1 MIKYSVAFDCMLLE
15 VECMNRLE
23 RTMALAGLKEQEG
36 ILIHKPSNMFYLS
49 GYTGEGLL
57 AFGPGYQAIITDFRY
72 TEQAERQAPGFQV
85 LMVEKGVS
93 HAKLAHTLFAGHGV
107 TAVRYEDDKVTV
119 RAFEAM
125 KKDMP
130 GMAFSSL
137 GGAPE
142 KARRIKDEKELALIE
157 TACDISCRALEAILD
172 RVKPGMTEKQ
182 LQIMLDYKML
192 ELGADSLAFDTI
204 VASGVN
210 GSLPHAIPSDKKLEK
225 GDVITLD
232 FGAKKGGYCADMTRN
247 LCLGQPSAEMK
258 KIFDIVLEA
267 QETCESMLAPGKC
280 CRDIDAEARRIIDGA
295 GYAGRFGHGLGHS
308 VGIDIHE
315 EPRLST
321 ACGDLLETGNTITV
335 EPGIYVPGLGGVRI
349 ENTCAI
355 TENGGRTLVHAQ
367 KALLIL

>member
-1 MIKYSVAFDCMLLE
+1 MPADLEDKTMKRIDTMLS
-15 VECMNRLE
+15 
-23 RTMALAGLKEQEG
+23 LAGVGENQAV
-36 ILIHKPSNMFYLS
+36 LIHKPSNIFYLS

-57 AFGPGYQAIITDFRY
+57 AVGKGFQAIVTDFRY

-93 HAKLAHTLFAGHGV
+93 HAALAAKLFAGHQIAQV
-107 TAVRYEDDKVTV
+107 YYEDDEVTV
-119 RAFEAM
+119 RGFGKM
-125 KKDMP
+125 QKDMP
-130 GMAFSSL
+130 GLAFL
-137 GGAPE
+137 PLNGAPE
-142 KARRIKDEKELALIE
+142 KARRIKDEHELALIE
-157 TACDISCRALEAILD
+157 EACDISCRALDEIIP
-172 RVKPGMTEKQ
+172 RIHPGMTEKQ

-192 ELGADSLAFDTI
+192 ELGADSLAFNTI

-210 GSLPHAIPSDKKLEK
+210 GSLPHAIPSDKKIEK
-225 GDVITLD
+225 GEMITLD
-232 FGAKKGGYCADMTRN
+232 FGAKKGGYCADMTRT
-247 LCLGQPSAEMK
+247 LALGAPSPEMK
-258 KIFDIVLEA
+258 KIYDTVLLA

-280 CRDIDAEARRIIDGA
+280 CRDIDAEARRIIDAA

-315 EPRLST
+315 EPRLSPT
-321 ACGDLLETGNTITV
+321 CEDLLETGHTITV

-355 TENGGRTLVHAQ
+355 TEKGGRTLVHAQ